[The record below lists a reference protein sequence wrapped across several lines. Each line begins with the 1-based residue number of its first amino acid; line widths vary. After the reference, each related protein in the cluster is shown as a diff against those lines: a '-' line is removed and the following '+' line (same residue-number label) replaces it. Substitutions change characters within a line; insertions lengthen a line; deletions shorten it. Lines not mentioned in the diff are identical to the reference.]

1 MSTRG
6 TIFVEDARIV
16 DIQRYEGEQAVVRLH
31 APECASRAT
40 AGSFVH
46 LSCDAQIPMRR
57 PISIMRCDPDAGW
70 IDILY
75 KTIGAGLE
83 ALSKQEVGTHLSLM
97 GPIGKGFTPD
107 PDRPKSLLIG
117 GGVGIP
123 PMIFLAEALRDKA
136 SADTL
141 VLMGSELEFPFSL
154 SVSSKTIAGIDENV
168 NASMSDLGKLGIES
182 RLATLAGYTGCYEGY
197 VTQLADAFLSAL
209 SKEELAQTSLYA
221 CGPTVMLKA
230 TAQLA
235 AKFGLPA
242 QVSLE
247 EFMACAV
254 GGCAGC
260 AVEVATANGPTM
272 KRVCV
277 DGPVF
282 KAAEVFSA
290 A

>member
-1 MSTRG
+1 MSSRG

-16 DIQRYEGEQAVVRLH
+16 DIQRYEGEQAVIRLH

-57 PISIMRCDPDAGW
+57 PISIMRCDQDAGW

-75 KTIGAGLE
+75 KTIGEGLA
-83 ALSKQEVGTHLSLM
+83 ALSRQELGTQLSLM

-107 PDRPKSLLIG
+107 PARPRSLLIG

-123 PMIFLAEALRDKA
+123 PMVFLAEALRENA
-136 SADTL
+136 STDTL

-154 SVSSKTIAGIDENV
+154 SNSSKTIAGIDPSV
-168 NASMSDLGKLGIES
+168 NASMSDLETLGIDS
-182 RLATLAGYTGCYEGY
+182 RLATLAGFDGCYEGY
-197 VTQLADAFLSAL
+197 VTQLADACLSAL
-209 SKEELAQTSLYA
+209 GTEELSQTCLYA
-221 CGPTVMLKA
+221 CGPTVMLEA
-230 TAQLA
+230 TAKLA

-260 AVEVATANGPTM
+260 AVEVATANGPAM

-282 KAAEVFSA
+282 AAAEVFPA
-290 A
+290 N